1 MKCFVLSLI
10 GAMFLFASV
19 GKQGASADNEGR
31 SAYFGVIPLT
41 VQSTDTVGSNG
52 AGVVV
57 AVESQHSVVN
67 GAPAPLLP
75 ARGMLTVLAVVENSP
90 AERAGLQSGDCI
102 VRVGEY
108 PVSNAAELRA
118 AIAHYGPGSEVEV
131 RWLRQGVPCA
141 MQILLTRRPTD
152 LDKQFAVFKVNTL
165 SPLKE
170 QTIELSQDADSR
182 IRRYKE
188 RIWAQLQLLPRGE
201 MHVQSVINDL
211 QAMRDIA
218 ATCHVQQPGWMAGRA
233 CEATLEFSDAQGKII
248 LRGVDNIL
256 TLTVVDSEGR
266 AYFHTTLNTPEVQRA
281 IPSCI
286 RSRLLRNGA
295 DKCCSVK

>member
-31 SAYFGVIPLT
+31 SAYFGVIPLK

-102 VRVGEY
+102 VRVGDF

-131 RWLRQGVPCA
+131 RWLRQGEPCA
-141 MQILLTRRPTD
+141 MSVQLAARPAN
-152 LDKQFAVFKVNTL
+152 LSKKLAVFKVNAL
-165 SPLKE
+165 RPAPE
-170 QTIELSQDADSR
+170 QTIILSQESIYH

-188 RIWAQLQLLPRGE
+188 RIRNQLQLLPEGE

-233 CEATLEFSDAQGKII
+233 CEATLEFRDALGKII

-281 IPSCI
+281 IPSYI
-286 RSRLLRNGA
+286 RSRLLRNGE
-295 DKCCSVK
+295 DKGCAVK

>member
-1 MKCFVLSLI
+1 
-10 GAMFLFASV
+10 MFLFASV

-31 SAYFGVIPLT
+31 SAYFGVIPLK

-152 LDKQFAVFKVNTL
+152 LDKQFAVFNVNAL

-266 AYFHTTLNTPEVQRA
+266 AYFHTTLKTPEVQRA

>member
-19 GKQGASADNEGR
+19 GMQGASADNEGR
-31 SAYFGVIPLT
+31 SAYFGVIPLK

-67 GAPAPLLP
+67 DAPAPLLP

-152 LDKQFAVFKVNTL
+152 LDKQFAVFNVNAL

-233 CEATLEFSDAQGKII
+233 CDATLEFSNAQGKII
-248 LRGVDNIL
+248 LRGANNTL
-256 TLTVVDSEGR
+256 TLTLVDKDGHTS
-266 AYFHTTLNTPEVQRA
+266 FHAPLNSSEVQQA
-281 IPSCI
+281 IPSSI
-286 RSRLLRNGA
+286 RSRLLRNGEEKGR
-295 DKCCSVK
+295 DVK

>member
-19 GKQGASADNEGR
+19 GMQRASADNEGR
-31 SAYFGVIPLT
+31 SAYFGVIPLK

-102 VRVGEY
+102 VGLGDYAVR
-108 PVSNAAELRA
+108 SAAELRA

-141 MQILLTRRPTD
+141 RQIMLTRRPTD
-152 LDKQFAVFKVNTL
+152 LDKQFAVFKVNAL
-165 SPLKE
+165 SPQKE
-170 QTIELSQDADSR
+170 QTIKLSQDADSR

-233 CEATLEFSDAQGKII
+233 CEATLEFRDAQGKII

-256 TLTVVDSEGR
+256 TLTVVDMDGHIS
-266 AYFHTTLNTPEVQRA
+266 FHAPLNSPEVQQA
-281 IPSCI
+281 IPASI
-286 RSRLLRNGA
+286 RSRLLRNGE
-295 DKCCSVK
+295 DKGCAVK